1 MVRIKVFP
9 KSKNTALG
17 GGGGYSNSSAGLKST
32 KGVYLWGQYHDHTQD
47 IDGDLESKG
56 KITTNELSANTVS
69 AVSATIESFSGIS
82 ATVESMSATS
92 ATVNTLSGKNATIDA
107 LTADTISSTT
117 INNAGLI
124 NTNQIKAVSGYI
136 QTLLGENWTV
146 DNLTVTKAAHFFK
159 LIIDEI
165 KATQG
170 AIIITPANCVIDHVE
185 TLSNGNYRCYFLN
198 KDDENE
204 INNNFEVNDQ
214 VICQTFNVATGT
226 SYDVS
231 NTFYWRLCV
240 GTGTTGDYHYID
252 LSNTDKDQYS
262 NAAPQAGDNCVL
274 LGNRTDTTRQ
284 AAIIISAYN
293 SGYLDKGIVAPSI
306 CQYEGINDYD
316 LTRHRMNV
324 LSKGLNSFKGT
335 FITST
340 GEDMEDLL
348 DKQLSG
354 VTTYLHVAYAMSE
367 NGSSGFSKT
376 YFEGATYI
384 GMCSNRNEDDSS
396 LIYSDYVWAR
406 FKGENG
412 ENGANGEKGDSI
424 TIVSHTVKYASSN
437 DASQPSETS
446 FSTTMPELSEGAFI
460 WTLTTVTYS
469 DGTVIKSYSV
479 SRIGSDGAEGTPGT
493 NGKDGLTTYLHIA
506 YANSADGSQNFSVTY
521 FNDAKYIGTYI
532 DDRKADSTD
541 YRDYE
546 WKVLR
551 GNDGKDIT
559 ITKTEILYAQ
569 TQTQSQPSESS
580 FSSTMPDAIAGYYM
594 WTLTR
599 ITYSDGTVT
608 RAYSCTKNGNNGQS
622 GATGADGEMYKLV
635 PIRELAIVDKNGTLG
650 VNLQYNIVH
659 IKGNTAEEITS
670 SSSGYY
676 IKFNPNHTS
685 TYYSLSTGT
694 TYPSYESTNFMSNYH
709 TTGYRPTYLSVRLYN
724 RGGSPVD
731 IRTVTVTFDAGA
743 TLEVTDKIT
752 ATVTANK
759 QETDGKISAN
769 TTHIAALSATAESI
783 TSKVEANTTNI
794 NSVSGTVESTKK
806 DVSSLQQT
814 ASGLTSTVESHTTQ
828 IGGLKGQV
836 QYLDSE
842 VSSLNQTASGLTST
856 VQRIDN
862 TISAHS
868 ESISEIRQTADD
880 ITLSVNDL
888 SIKLDNTKF
897 EINADTVVNGSLT
910 LTNDNQGFIL
920 KGSSGTTE
928 ISPKSVGK
936 WANWSEK
943 TTIPVETNVSK
954 PLEMTK
960 SGIMLYAFGEIN
972 TDLGY
977 VASSKYISVSNPC
990 AYTVDKDGNV
1000 VTPQDITLF
1009 RIRLYREGSTTPVTT
1024 FTASTTCH
1032 AGTVINYYTSYSDN
1046 YRVKVEYQVRFKST
1060 QLASNVGTLI
1070 YTGIVNLPTD
1080 GYSILGYDGL
1090 GMSFGGS
1097 SYFFSNYEG
1106 TWMKYGN
1113 YGLAVRNS
1121 GIFIYNSSKGVW
1133 SLWDGSS
1140 GESGANV
1147 GCKYISVNGNNYSVD
1162 ANGFINLPNYPQKV
1176 VSAVT
1181 LNGTTYA
1188 ASNSASTVSL
1198 PNLVKSAVVN
1208 GYTINAT
1215 SAGVLGLGTLARTIT
1230 FNGKS
1235 YTPTTEGTIMLPLT
1249 VTGMTVNGISCS
1261 AGANGDM
1268 YFPNVVDEI
1277 KVNGS
1282 KYSPNEYGTLTFP
1295 TVVTSITNGSATV
1308 TPNAEGT
1315 LDILSILSDNFLRTD
1330 IKDEQTIKG
1339 DLWLKKDGNY
1349 GNKIIFGNKFFLE
1362 PRVYIGEPED
1372 DKLTLYGMSG
1382 VTMSGATDKIYASQ
1396 TVEISGTSGV
1406 NVTTDSGK
1414 SVNLNN
1420 SFKAYPDK
1428 FSTSAYAYTHY
1439 DNAHMYLRMTN
1450 GTYTVSTAFDT
1461 NGGIGLVNRNTYTIY
1476 SDRWNTLYVKPTK
1489 EDIEKTSQVYYD
1501 AYFRG
1506 NGYITGTWTQASDER
1521 FKDKI
1526 EDKEYSIEDFAN
1538 APLFS
1543 FTWTPEPEPLELE
1556 DDDSEVKACTNTV
1569 DTDEHVGTTAQYW
1582 KNRIPELVKGSD
1594 EDRYGIDYS
1603 TLGTVGAIT
1612 NAREI
1617 VKLKQENEEL
1627 KARLTALEE
1636 LVGKLTANA

>member
-9 KSKNTALG
+9 KSKNTASG
-17 GGGGYSNSSAGLKST
+17 NGGGYSNSSAGLKST

-56 KITTNELSANTVS
+56 KITSNELSANTVS

-92 ATVNTLSGKNATIDA
+92 ATVDTLSGKNATIDA

-170 AIIITPANCVIDHVE
+170 AIIITPANCILDHVE

-204 INNNFEVNDQ
+204 IYNNFEVNDQ
-214 VICQTFNVATGT
+214 VICQTFNAATGT

-231 NTFYWRLCV
+231 NTYYWRLCV

-262 NAAPQAGDNCVL
+262 NAAPNAGDNCVL
-274 LGNRTDTTRQ
+274 LGNRTDTSRQ

-324 LSKGLNSFKGT
+324 ISKGLNSFKGT

-367 NGSSGFSKT
+367 DGTSGFSKT

-396 LIYSDYVWAR
+396 LIYSDYTWAR

-437 DASQPSETS
+437 DASQPSES
-446 FSTTMPELSEGAFI
+446 AFSTTMPELSEGAFI

-521 FNDAKYIGTYI
+521 FDDAKYIGTYI
-532 DDRKADSTD
+532 DDRKADSND

-569 TQTQSQPSESS
+569 TQTQSRPSESS

-622 GATGADGEMYKLV
+622 GATGADAEMYKLV
-635 PIRELAIVDKNGTLG
+635 PVKELAIVDKNSTLG
-650 VNLQYNIVH
+650 VQLQYNIVH
-659 IKGNTAEEITS
+659 IKGSKAETIIS
-670 SSSGYY
+670 APYGCH
-676 IKFNPNHTS
+676 IKFNPNNTS
-685 TYYSLSTGT
+685 SYYSLSTGT
-694 TYPSYESTNFMSNYH
+694 TSPSYTSTGFMYNYH
-709 TTGYRPTYLSVRLYN
+709 TSSSKPTYLSIYLYN
-724 RGGSPVD
+724 DESLVD
-731 IRTVTVTFDAGA
+731 RRTVPVIFDAGA

-769 TTHIAALSATAESI
+769 TTNIAALSATAESI
-783 TSKVEANTTNI
+783 TSKVEANTTKI

-806 DVSSLQQT
+806 DVSTLKQT

-842 VSSLNQTASGLTST
+842 VSSLQQTASGLTST

-880 ITLSVNDL
+880 ITLSVNNL
-888 SIKLDNTKF
+888 SVRLDNTKF

-910 LTNDNQGFIL
+910 LTDDNQGFIL
-920 KGSSGTTE
+920 KGTSGTTE

-943 TTIPVETNVSK
+943 TTIPVETNAK
-954 PLEMTK
+954 IPLDITQ
-960 SGIMLYAFGEIN
+960 SGNLLYAFGEIN
-972 TDLGY
+972 AKLGS
-977 VASSKYISVSNPC
+977 VAASKYISVSTPC
-990 AYTVDKDGNV
+990 AYVVNANGKVVDPYNV
-1000 VTPQDITLF
+1000 TLF
-1009 RIRLYREGSTTPVTT
+1009 RIRLYREGSTSPLTT

-1032 AGTVINYYTSYSDN
+1032 AGIVFNYYTYYEDN
-1046 YRVKVEYQVRFKST
+1046 YSIKVEYNVRFAKED
-1060 QLASNVGTLI
+1060 LPNKVGTLI

-1080 GYSILGYDGL
+1080 GYAILGYDGL

-1097 SYFFSNYEG
+1097 SYFFSNFEG

-1121 GIFIYNSSKGVW
+1121 GIFLYNSSKGVW

-1162 ANGFINLPNYPQKV
+1162 GNGFINLPNYPQKV

-1198 PNLVKSAVVN
+1198 PNLATSAVIN
-1208 GYTINAT
+1208 GYTITASN
-1215 SAGVLGLGTLARTIT
+1215 SGELGLGSLVRTVTL
-1230 FNGKS
+1230 NNSS
-1235 YTPTTEGTIMLPLT
+1235 YTPNIYGT
-1249 VTGMTVNGISCS
+1249 VTLTTVGSI
-1261 AGANGDM
+1261 
-1268 YFPNVVDEI
+1268 I
-1277 KVNGS
+1277 VNGS
-1282 KYSPNEYGTLTFP
+1282 TYTPNAYGTLTFP
-1295 TVVTSITNGSATV
+1295 RVVASITNGSTTV
-1308 TPNAEGT
+1308 TPTTGGSV
-1315 LDILSILSDNFLRTD
+1315 DISSLLPSSDNFLRTD
-1330 IKDEQTIKG
+1330 TTAEQTIQG
-1339 DLWLKKDGNY
+1339 DLWFKNGNY
-1349 GNKIIFGNKFFLE
+1349 GNKIIFGDKYFSR
-1362 PRVYIGEPED
+1362 PRVYVGEPED

-1382 VTMSGATDKIYASQ
+1382 VTMSGSTDKIYASQ

-1406 NVTTDSGK
+1406 NVTTDSGF
-1414 SVNLNN
+1414 SANLNN

-1428 FSTSAYAYTHY
+1428 FSTGAYAYTHY
-1439 DNAHMYLRMTN
+1439 DSKHMYMRITN
-1450 GTYTVSTAFDT
+1450 KTYTVSTALDIY
-1461 NGGIGLVNRNTYTIY
+1461 GGIGLINRDIY
-1476 SDRWNTLYVKPTK
+1476 SIYTDRWNTLYVKPTSA
-1489 EDIEKTSQVYYD
+1489 DMEKTSSISYA

-1506 NGYITGTWTQASDER
+1506 NGYITGTWTQSSDER

-1526 EDKEYSIEDFAN
+1526 EDKEYAVEDFAN

-1582 KNRIPELVKGSD
+1582 KNRIPELVSGSD

-1617 VKLKQENEEL
+1617 VKLKQENQEL

-1636 LVGKLTANA
+1636 LVSKLTANA

>member
-17 GGGGYSNSSAGLKST
+17 NGGGYSNSSAGLKST

-92 ATVNTLSGKNATIDA
+92 ATVDTFSGKNATIDT

-170 AIIITPANCVIDHVE
+170 AIIITPANCLIDHVE

-204 INNNFEVNDQ
+204 IYNNFEVNDQ

-231 NTFYWRLCV
+231 NTYYWRLCV

-252 LSNTDKDQYS
+252 LSDTDKDQYS

-306 CQYEGINDYD
+306 VQYEGINDYD
-316 LTRHRMNV
+316 LTTHRMNV
-324 LSKGLNSFKGT
+324 ISKGLNSFKGT

-340 GEDMEDLL
+340 GEDVEDLL

-367 NGSSGFSKT
+367 DGSSGFSKT

-396 LIYSDYVWAR
+396 LTYSDYTWAR
-406 FKGENG
+406 FRG

-424 TIVSHTVKYASSN
+424 TIVSHTVKYATSA
-437 DASQPSETS
+437 DGSQPSES
-446 FSTTMPELSEGAFI
+446 AFSTTMPELVEGVFL

-493 NGKDGLTTYLHIA
+493 NGENGLTTYLHIA
-506 YANSADGSQNFSVTY
+506 YANSADGSQNFSTTY
-521 FNDAKYIGTYI
+521 FNDAKYIGTYT
-532 DDRKADSTD
+532 DYTKADSTN

-569 TQTQSQPSESS
+569 TQTQSRPSESS
-580 FSSTMPDAIAGYYM
+580 FSTTMPDAIAGYYM

-635 PIRELAIVDKNGTLG
+635 PVKELAIVDKNSTLG
-650 VNLQYNIVH
+650 VQLQYNIVH
-659 IKGNTAEEITS
+659 IKGSTAETITS
-670 SSSGYY
+670 SSNGYY
-676 IKFNPNHTS
+676 IRFNPNNTS
-685 TYYSLSTGT
+685 TYYSLSTST
-694 TYPSYESTNFMSNYH
+694 TNPSYTSSSFMYNYH
-709 TTGYRPTYLSVRLYN
+709 TSSSKPTYLSVYLYN
-724 RGGSPVD
+724 SGGSIVD
-731 IRTVTVTFDAGA
+731 RRTVTVTFDAGA

-769 TTHIAALSATAESI
+769 TTNIAALSATAESI
-783 TSKVEANTTNI
+783 TSKVEANTTKI

-806 DVSSLQQT
+806 DVSTLQQT

-880 ITLSVNDL
+880 ITLSVNNL

-910 LTNDNQGFIL
+910 LTDNNQGFIL

-936 WANWSEK
+936 WADWGSK
-943 TTIPVETNVSK
+943 TTVPVETNASI
-954 PLEMTK
+954 PLEITK

-990 AYTVDKDGNV
+990 AHTVDKDGNV

-1009 RIRLYREGSTTPVTT
+1009 RIRLYREGSTSPVTT

-1070 YTGIVNLPTD
+1070 YTGIVDLPTD
-1080 GYSILGYDGL
+1080 GYAILGYDGL
-1090 GMSFGGS
+1090 GMSFGGT

-1121 GIFIYNSSKGVW
+1121 GIFLYNSSKGVW
-1133 SLWDGSS
+1133 ALWDGSS
-1140 GESGANV
+1140 GESGTANV
-1147 GCKYISVNGNNYSVD
+1147 GCTYISLNGNKYSVN
-1162 ANGFINLPNYPQKV
+1162 ANGCIILPNYPEMV
-1176 VSAVT
+1176 ISAVT
-1181 LNGTTYA
+1181 VNGSTYA
-1188 ASNSASTVSL
+1188 AHNSGSTISL
-1198 PNLVKSAVVN
+1198 PNLVTSASVN
-1208 GYTINAT
+1208 GSRIYPTDE
-1215 SAGVLGLGTLARTIT
+1215 GVLGLGSLVRTIT
-1230 FNGKS
+1230 FNNNS
-1235 YTPTTEGTIMLPLT
+1235 YVPTTAGTITLPAT
-1249 VTGMTVNGISCS
+1249 FTAINI
-1261 AGANGDM
+1261 NGDT
-1268 YFPNVVDEI
+1268 YYPSTSSTSG
-1277 KVNGS
+1277 VNTG
-1282 KYSPNEYGTLTFP
+1282 LLIFP
-1295 TVVTSITNGSATV
+1295 TVVTSITNGSTTV
-1308 TPNAEGT
+1308 TPNGSGSV
-1315 LDILSILSDNFLRTD
+1315 DISSLLPVLDNFIRTD
-1330 IKDEQTIKG
+1330 TTDEQIIKS
-1339 DLWLKKDGNY
+1339 DLWLKNGNY
-1349 GNKIIFGNKFFLE
+1349 GNKIIFGDKFLSD
-1362 PRVYIGEPED
+1362 PRVYVGEPED

-1382 VTMSGATDKIYASQ
+1382 VTMSGSTDKIYASQ
-1396 TVEISGTSGV
+1396 TVEISGTSGI
-1406 NVTTDSGK
+1406 NVTTKAGF

-1428 FSTSAYAYTHY
+1428 NATGAYAYTHY
-1439 DNAHMYLRMTN
+1439 DNKHMYLRMTN
-1450 GTYTVSTAFDT
+1450 GKYTVSTAFDT
-1461 NGGIGLVNRNTYTIY
+1461 NGGIGLVNGTTYSLYT
-1476 SDRWNTLYVKPTK
+1476 DRWNTLYVKPTYGDM
-1489 EDIEKTSQVYYD
+1489 ERTSSIGYD

-1506 NGYITGTWTQASDER
+1506 NGYITGSWTQASDER

-1526 EDKEYSIEDFAN
+1526 EDKEYAVEDFAN

-1556 DDDSEVKACTNTV
+1556 DDDSEAKACTNTV

-1582 KNRIPELVKGSD
+1582 KDKIPELVSGSD

-1636 LVGKLTANA
+1636 LVNKLTANA